1 MVYSRDVKYI
11 SSATHA
17 DEAFVMRQRVWVLIT
32 VSNNFINECTKGRTF
47 IGIDCELTSRE
58 H

>member
-1 MVYSRDVKYI
+1 MKYI
-11 SSATHA
+11 ISASHA
-17 DEAFVMRQRVWVLIT
+17 DEAFVMRQREWVLIT
-32 VSNNFINECTKGRTF
+32 VSNFSDECTKGRTF